1 MWMFVSI
8 SCGVPTDHDTFDL
21 IQLLLREKF
30 GHAERSPKLKDHV
43 KYGLPKEYVFGK
55 EKLFFSISGHTTICK
70 YYLMCLLSC
79 ESLGEPVPH
88 CASSQ
93 TYCNL
98 LAALLGLPRKKIKL
112 KLEST
117 DGPTLKKQARRG
129 NCKSKKGTKDKKG
142 LVKPKPPTVD
152 PEPPVKPTVSS
163 SSNSSSDD
171 DSSRSSSSS
180 TSPSAVLF
188 LHPSGSDADSP
199 EEAPKS
205 PKPPP
210 EPVKF
215 PKPHGAVELL
225 HSPRQRFERGG

>member
-30 GHAERSPKLKDHV
+30 GHAERPPKLKDHV

-93 TYCNL
+93 TYYNL
-98 LAALLGLPRKKIKL
+98 IAALLGLPRKKIKL

-129 NCKSKKGTKDKKG
+129 NCKSKKRDQGQKG
-142 LVKPKPPTVD
+142 PGRAKAA
-152 PEPPVKPTVSS
+152 
-163 SSNSSSDD
+163 N
-171 DSSRSSSSS
+171 SRSRA
-180 TSPSAVLF
+180 TSETDRQQQQQQQQRRRQLEELQQLHFTICGIVSASIRILRIRRRF
-188 LHPSGSDADSP
+188 ARGSA
-199 EEAPKS
+199 EIAEAAT
-205 PKPPP
+205 
-210 EPVKF
+210 
-215 PKPHGAVELL
+215 GA
-225 HSPRQRFERGG
+225 R